1 VSERDKHVLY
11 TDVDGTLVGPGGNLL
26 ADVAHRA
33 TRVAVDALLRAREHD
48 VEIVALSGRD
58 IVRLDELG
66 RLLGLTSWIGELGGV
81 RVSEHGL
88 RRVVD
93 VGAYPGVGSPVEALY
108 PVLGAMVAAAP
119 GRLEP
124 HDPWNEGRLVSLM
137 LRGELELSDA
147 HAWLEREGYGWAE
160 LVENGVIPRRY
171 ESLPGLSTVRVYHL
185 APRGISKRDAVI
197 ADQRERGLAPS
208 QCSVVGDAPA
218 DLACA
223 DVVSRCYVVRN
234 ALEKDPSF
242 EAVVGSVPN
251 ARVTRGGHGEG
262 FAEVVEELIE
272 QSVDGTR

>member
-1 VSERDKHVLY
+1 LY

-26 ADVAHRA
+26 ADGSHRP
-33 TRVAVDALLRAREHD
+33 TRVAVDALLRARQHD

-58 IVRLDELG
+58 VVRLDELG

-81 RVSEHGL
+81 RVYERGL

-93 VGAYPGVGSPVEALY
+93 VGAYPDAGSPVEALY

-137 LRGELELSDA
+137 LRGELDLSRA
-147 HAWLEREGYGWAE
+147 HEWLEQEGYGWAE

-197 ADQRERGLAPS
+197 ADRHERGLDRS
-208 QCSVVGDAPA
+208 QCFVVGDAPA

-234 ALEKDPSF
+234 ALEKDPAF
-242 EAVVGSVPN
+242 EAVVRAVPN
-251 ARVTRGGHGEG
+251 ACVTRGGHGEG
-262 FAEVVEELIE
+262 FAEVVEELIAGSSE
-272 QSVDGTR
+272 RPR